1 MLVRYIA
8 INDKGDLL
16 GWFCSEFEAMVAARR
31 ANVEYESKTG
41 RLGTYRVRVFVNN

>member
-8 INDKGDLL
+8 INEKGDLL

-31 ANVEYESKTG
+31 ANVEHESKTG